1 MDNTQILAS
10 DLDSLVLSKM
20 NNNAACSWEL
30 EESPESSH
38 YQYHYHY
45 HHLLPPQTQSVYTN
59 NKTAT
64 TDSPN
69 NSSNDHQIYMHSSHS
84 QSHPNGSGSGSGG
97 DRKRRCAKAA
107 AGSGCKKL
115 KTQRHHPPAHHG
127 GYIHVRARRGQA
139 TDSHSLAER
148 VIIN

>member
-1 MDNTQILAS
+1 MDNSQILAS

-69 NSSNDHQIYMHSSHS
+69 NSSNDQIYMHSSHS